1 MIWSPG
7 AAIAVPGGV
16 MRAAVQPGD
25 RLDWLD
31 YARFA
36 SALVVM
42 LYHYLIVGTDPRI
55 APDVSGFGLAAE
67 IASYGPIA
75 VFAFM
80 LISGMVITQ
89 VAQQQDATTFA
100 VHRIVRIYP
109 LYLFAVVVT
118 AAVGLFGPER
128 FHTTWREFLANLFI
142 NAPLFGQR
150 YVIGITW
157 TLVLEVVFY
166 IAVFGVIAV
175 GLMHRVQ
182 QLVAAWVVLL
192 IVGLFLPWRLPML
205 SWEYAFIA
213 SGAVVALLY
222 ARRNERLN
230 HFLLALSLIP
240 GLGYVVHTGRA
251 SGFDPTIGVAIT
263 LGIVGLFLWMRGRNP
278 RLPYA
283 RRIGLMT
290 YSLYLLH
297 FRIGLTVFFWW
308 MTEANKWWLV
318 IGTCVFM
325 VALSFLVDD
334 VLEFRLR
341 PVWKHLVTRGLV
353 APVAALRQRL
363 RLTSARPQR

>member
-1 MIWSPG
+1 M
-7 AAIAVPGGV
+7 GV
-16 MRAAVQPGD
+16 ATQPGD
-25 RLDWLD
+25 RIDWLD

-42 LYHYLIVGTDPRI
+42 LYHYFVIGTDPRI
-55 APDVSGFGLAAE
+55 APNVSGFGLAAE
-67 IASYGPIA
+67 VFSYGPIA

-80 LISGMVITQ
+80 LISGMVVTM
-89 VAQQQDATTFA
+89 VAQQQDAATFA

-109 LYLFAVVVT
+109 PYLFAIIAT
-118 AAVGLFGPER
+118 ALVGAFGPER
-128 FHTTWREFLANLFI
+128 FHTTWREFLANLI
-142 NAPLFGQR
+142 IYAPLVGER

-166 IAVFGVIAV
+166 IAVFGVIVA
-175 GLMHRVQ
+175 GMMHRVQ
-182 QLVAAWVVLL
+182 QLVAGWVALL

-213 SGAVVALLY
+213 SGAVLALLY
-222 ARRNERLN
+222 ARRNDRLN
-230 HFLLALSLIP
+230 YLLLALSLIP
-240 GLGYVVHTGRA
+240 GLGYVVHTGRV
-251 SGFDPTIGVAIT
+251 SGFDPYIGVAIT

-297 FRIGLTVFFWW
+297 FRIGLIFFFWW

-318 IGTCVFM
+318 IGTCIFM

-334 VLEFRLR
+334 VIEFRLR
-341 PVWKHLVTRGLV
+341 SVWKRWVTRIV
-353 APVAALRQRL
+353 VEPIAALHRRL
-363 RLTSARPQR
+363 RPVPAQP

>member
-1 MIWSPG
+1 MG
-7 AAIAVPGGV
+7 
-16 MRAAVQPGD
+16 AAVQPGD

-42 LYHYLIVGTDPRI
+42 LYHYLVVGTDPRI

-109 LYLFAVVVT
+109 LYLFAMILT
-118 AAVGLFGPER
+118 ASIGLFGPER
-128 FHTTWREFLANLFI
+128 FHTTWRELLANLFI
-142 NAPLFGQR
+142 NAPLFGER

-157 TLVLEVVFY
+157 TLVLEVAFY
-166 IAVFGVIAV
+166 IAVFGAIVS
-175 GLMHRVQ
+175 GMMHRVQ
-182 QLVAAWVVLL
+182 YLVAGWVMLL
-192 IVGLFLPWRLPML
+192 FAGLFLPWRLPLL

-213 SGAVVALLY
+213 SGAVLALWY
-222 ARRNERLN
+222 QRRNARLN
-230 HFLLALSLIP
+230 LALLALSLVP
-240 GLGYVVHTGRA
+240 GLGYVVHTARA
-251 SGFDPTIGVAIT
+251 SGFDPYIGVAIT
-263 LGIVGLFLWMRGRNP
+263 LGIVGLFLGMRGRNP
-278 RLPYA
+278 RLPHA

-297 FRIGLTVFFWW
+297 FRIGLTFMFWW
-308 MTEANKWWLV
+308 MTDANKWWVV
-318 IGTCVFM
+318 IGTCIFM

-334 VLEFRLR
+334 VIEFRLR
-341 PVWKHLVTRGLV
+341 GLWKQWVTRIVV
-353 APVAALRQRL
+353 APIAALYRRL
-363 RLTSARPQR
+363 RPVPAEP

>member
-1 MIWSPG
+1 MGS
-7 AAIAVPGGV
+7 
-16 MRAAVQPGD
+16 AVQPGD

-42 LYHYLIVGTDPRI
+42 LYHYLVVGTDPRI

-67 IASYGPIA
+67 VASYGPIA

-80 LISGMVITQ
+80 LISGMVVTQ

-109 LYLFAVVVT
+109 LYLFAMIVT
-118 AAVGLFGPER
+118 AAVGFFGPER
-128 FHTTWREFLANLFI
+128 FHTTWREFLANLII
-142 NAPLFGQR
+142 NAPSLGER

-157 TLVLEVVFY
+157 TLVLEVAFY
-166 IAVFGVIAV
+166 IAVFGVIV
-175 GLMHRVQ
+175 TGMIHRLQ
-182 QLVAAWVVLL
+182 QLIAGWVLLL
-192 IVGLFLPWRLPML
+192 IVGLFLPWRLPMA

-213 SGAVVALLY
+213 SGAVLALLY

-230 HFLLALSLIP
+230 YVLLALSLIP

-251 SGFDPTIGVAIT
+251 SGFNPYIGVAIT

-297 FRIGLTVFFWW
+297 FRIGLSFFFWW

-318 IGTCVFM
+318 IGTCIVM
-325 VALSFLVDD
+325 VAVSFVVDD
-334 VLEFRLR
+334 VIEFRMR
-341 PVWKHLVTRGLV
+341 SVWKNLVMRGVV
-353 APVAALRQRL
+353 APLAVLRQWL
-363 RLTSARPQR
+363 KPAPARP

>member
-1 MIWSPG
+1 MG
-7 AAIAVPGGV
+7 AAVK
-16 MRAAVQPGD
+16 PGD

-42 LYHYLIVGTDPRI
+42 LYHYLVVGTDPRI
-55 APDVSGFGLAAE
+55 ARDVSGFGLAAD

-80 LISGMVITQ
+80 LISGMVVTQ

-109 LYLFAVVVT
+109 LYLFAMIVT

-128 FHTTWREFLANLFI
+128 FHTSWREFLANLII
-142 NAPLFGQR
+142 NAPLLGER

-166 IAVFGVIAV
+166 IAVFGVIV
-175 GLMHRVQ
+175 TGMIHRLQ
-182 QLVAAWVVLL
+182 QLIAGWVVLL

-213 SGAVVALLY
+213 SGAVLALLY

-230 HFLLALSLIP
+230 IVLLALSLIP
-240 GLGYVVHTGRA
+240 GLGYVVHTARA
-251 SGFDPTIGVAIT
+251 SGFDPHIGVAIM

-297 FRIGLTVFFWW
+297 FRIGLTFFFWW
-308 MTEANKWWLV
+308 MTEANKWWVV

-325 VALSFLVDD
+325 IALSFLVDD
-334 VLEFRLR
+334 LIEFRMR
-341 PVWKHLVTRGLV
+341 RIWSRIVTCGLV
-353 APVAALRQRL
+353 EPLARL
-363 RLTSARPQR
+363 LGRAKPARAIP